1 LDEIQAFLALYGD
14 VKNVVMR
21 RFPKE
26 KTFKG
31 SIFATFVDRDTA
43 TKFVNDETSAI
54 YKEKPL
60 TRMLQDDYWQA
71 KVKDT
76 KEKRQAEKQAK
87 LAKKLEQIAEQ
98 EKLAVQVRIIKSLL
112 LKILFIRQF
121 TKINMF

>member
-1 LDEIQAFLALYGD
+1 
-14 VKNVVMR
+14 
-21 RFPKE
+21 
-26 KTFKG
+26 
-31 SIFATFVDRDTA
+31 
-43 TKFVNDETSAI
+43 
-54 YKEKPL
+54 
-60 TRMLQDDYWQA
+60 MLQDDYWQA